1 MLRLPILLIN
11 PKQRHLV
18 CAPCLLFA
26 AAAAALPVAHTT
38 AARYELCVTSSSEI
52 PQKLTW
58 RNRGSLDMQAAPE
71 GLTGLTGTGETLRV
85 REVWAD
91 NLEQEFELIRN
102 VVEEFPYVAMDT
114 EFPGVVAR

>member
-1 MLRLPILLIN
+1 
-11 PKQRHLV
+11 
-18 CAPCLLFA
+18 
-26 AAAAALPVAHTT
+26 
-38 AARYELCVTSSSEI
+38 
-52 PQKLTW
+52 
-58 RNRGSLDMQAAPE
+58 MQAAPE